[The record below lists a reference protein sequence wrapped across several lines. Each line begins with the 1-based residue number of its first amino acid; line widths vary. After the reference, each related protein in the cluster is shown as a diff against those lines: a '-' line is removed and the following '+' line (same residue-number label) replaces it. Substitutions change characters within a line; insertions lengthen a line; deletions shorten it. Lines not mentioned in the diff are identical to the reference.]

1 MKAGWDEISSSDIR
15 RAVGGFQVEGD
26 PTAKVGGLSIDSRT
40 IKAGELFWSI
50 RGTKYDGHDFILK
63 ALDLG
68 AVGVVSEEA
77 EWRRRPDIR
86 NKVSEQYKDRC
97 IILVGDSIRALGDYA
112 GWWRKK
118 SDVKIAVIT
127 GSAGKTTTKEM
138 TAAILSIKWN
148 TLKNKGNF
156 NNLIG
161 LPLSLLS
168 LKPEHERAVL
178 EMGMNRAGEISRLT
192 EIVNPDLGLIT
203 NIGMAHLEGV
213 GDIWGVA
220 RAKAEMV
227 ERMSNGSQ
235 IIINGD
241 DDRLFKTVSNI
252 RKDVTTFGLDKSR
265 DIFADGIHNCGFEG
279 YEFEIFHRKGS
290 FHVRLN
296 TPGVQDILNALAA
309 AAICLGLEV
318 PEEDIVSGLESFAGI
333 NGRFRIIKLIGEN
346 IVVDDTYNSNPLSL
360 ESALRSADIVGKDMK
375 IIVALGD
382 MLELGNTSE
391 DAHIEAGRKVAG
403 LNPECFIAMGN
414 YASEMIKGAVS
425 AGMNKG
431 NVFFVGSHEDM
442 TKTIRANMTGRNFVL
457 IKGSRGMELDKV
469 VRSLTE
475 NFLNS

>member
-1 MKAGWDEISSSDIR
+1 MKTGWDEISSSDIV
-15 RAVGGFQVEGD
+15 RAVGGFQVNGD
-26 PTAKVGGLSIDSRT
+26 PSAKVDGLSIDSRT
-40 IKAGELFWSI
+40 MKAGEIFWSI

-68 AVGVVSEEA
+68 AAGVVSEESQ
-77 EWRRRPDIR
+77 WKGRPEIR
-86 NKVSEQYKDRC
+86 NRVSEQYKDKC
-97 IILVGDSIRALGDYA
+97 VILVDDTIKALGNYA
-112 GWWRKK
+112 GWWRNR
-118 SDVKIAVIT
+118 SDVKIAAIT

-148 TLKNKGNF
+148 ILKNKGNF

-178 EMGMNRAGEISRLT
+178 EMGMSRAGEISRLT
-192 EIVNPDLGLIT
+192 EITKPDLGLIT

-227 ERMSNGSQ
+227 ERMPNDSR

-241 DDRLFKTVSNI
+241 DDRLFKTVFNI

-265 DIFADGIHNCGFEG
+265 DIFADKIQSRGFEG
-279 YEFEIFHRKGS
+279 SEFNVFHKKGT
-290 FHVRLN
+290 FHVKLK

-333 NGRFRIIKLIGEN
+333 NGRFRVIKLTNDN
-346 IVVDDTYNSNPLSL
+346 ILVDDTYNSNPLSL
-360 ESALRSADIVGKDMK
+360 ESALKSANMVGKDMK
-375 IIVALGD
+375 IIIALGD
-382 MLELGNTSE
+382 MLELGKTSV
-391 DAHIEAGRKVAG
+391 DAHIEAGRMVAR

-414 YASEMIKGAVS
+414 YANEMMKGALS
-425 AGMNKG
+425 AGMNKSD
-431 NVFFVGSHEDM
+431 VFFAGNHEDM
-442 TKTIRANMTGRNFVL
+442 TEKIRSSMTGRNFVL